1 MAKVDDKLRDTNA
14 EQAVIGGILVDPSAI
29 GPLSEVL
36 KPDDFYGEGNRWVYE
51 AALQLHESGAQIDY
65 ITIANALD
73 GHLASIGGTAKLTQL
88 VGATPSAVNVLDHAR
103 VVSRLAILRR
113 LMSAAQGIAKLAY
126 SSEDDSIAEV
136 FAKAR
141 GLVDSVAPQADDDAL
156 LLWADSFARFIEYQI
171 ERKEQTDAIQRGE
184 RVARA
189 SFPWQAVGRLV
200 SFIRPGMLAIVAADT
215 SVGKTTF
222 MECCAEHW
230 ARCGLQVVFYHLE
243 LSHRFMLDRRICRW
257 SGDPMHLVEA
267 GEVTDAIKQAHAEAK
282 SWPGHVHYMHVPGW
296 SAPRICNSIR
306 QMRDKG
312 LCDVAIIDYLQKMRL
327 IRQKGQ
333 NDASAIGDQVEVI
346 KNTTEQ
352 LDIPAIMG
360 SQLSR
365 EGNIRNSGEPEEK
378 ANIIIYLER
387 EKLDA
392 DMHGPD
398 GRVIAKMGERSP
410 QVKGRVEKNTGGAC
424 GAFELVMNG
433 ARYNILDVGQT
444 EPAPLQLPDPDERKL
459 TVRY

>member
-14 EQAVIGGILVDPSAI
+14 EKAVIGGLLVDPSVI
-29 GPLSEVL
+29 GPLSEML
-36 KPDDFYGEGNRWVYE
+36 SPDDFYSEGNRWIYE
-51 AALQLHESGAQIDY
+51 AALQVREAGSEVDY
-65 ITIANALD
+65 ITIADALD
-73 GHLASIGGTAKLTQL
+73 GHLAAIGGTAKLTEL
-88 VGATPSAVNVLDHAR
+88 VGATPTAVNVLDHAR
-103 VVSRLAILRR
+103 VVNRLATLRR
-113 LMSAAQGIAKLAY
+113 LMVAAQGIAKLAY

-141 GLVDSVAPQADDDAL
+141 GLVDSVAPEAEDDAL
-156 LLWADSFARFIEYQI
+156 LLWIDSFARFIEYQI
-171 ERKEQTDAIQRGE
+171 ERKEQADAIQRGE

-189 SFPWQAVGRLV
+189 GFPWKAITRLV

-230 ARCGLQVVFYHLE
+230 ARCGLQIVFYHLE
-243 LSHRFMLDRRICRW
+243 LPHRFMLDRRICRW
-257 SGDPMHLVEA
+257 SGEPMHSVEA
-267 GEVTDAIKQAHAEAK
+267 GEITDAIKEAHTEAK
-282 SWPGHVHYMHVPGW
+282 SWTGHVHYMHVPGW

-306 QMRDKG
+306 QMRNKG
-312 LCDVAIIDYLQKMRL
+312 RCDVAVIDYLQKMRL

-333 NDASAIGDQVEVI
+333 NDASAIGDQVEVV
-346 KNTTEQ
+346 KNTCEQ

-387 EKLDA
+387 EKLMS
-392 DMHGPD
+392 DMHSPD
-398 GRVIAKMGERSP
+398 GRVVAKEGERSP
-410 QVKGRVEKNTGGAC
+410 EIKGRVEKNTGGAC

-433 ARYNILDVGQT
+433 ARYNILDVGQD
-444 EPAPLQLPDPDERKL
+444 EPQPPPSDGLYANF
-459 TVRY
+459 